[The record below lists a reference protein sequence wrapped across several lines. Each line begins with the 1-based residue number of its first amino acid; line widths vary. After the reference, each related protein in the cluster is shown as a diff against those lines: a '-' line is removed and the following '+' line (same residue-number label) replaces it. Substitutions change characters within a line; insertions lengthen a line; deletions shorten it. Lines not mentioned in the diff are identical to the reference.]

1 MRVTYYTF
9 PAEVSPADCI
19 AAYLQAK
26 EWEPDM
32 NDRGDMVHY
41 RNLKGKIE
49 EYGEIE
55 CSVSFAKKLL
65 RAIGGNAYTQHFDR
79 SGSLFETTPI
89 RLAGNNSRHQ
99 YNRHL

>member
-9 PAEVSPADCI
+9 PAEVSLPDCI
-19 AAYLQAK
+19 CAYLKANG
-26 EWEPDM
+26 WTPDM
-32 NDRGDMVHY
+32 NDLADRVHY
-41 RNLKGKIE
+41 RNLKQKIE

-79 SGSLFETTPI
+79 SGCLFETTPI
-89 RLAGNNSRHQ
+89 HLVGNNSRHH
-99 YNRHL
+99 YSRHL

>member
-1 MRVTYYTF
+1 MRITYYTF

-41 RNLKGKIE
+41 RNLKRNIE
-49 EYGEIE
+49 ENGEIE
-55 CSVSFAKKLL
+55 CSISFAKKMLL
-65 RAIGGNAYTQHFDR
+65 VRR
-79 SGSLFETTPI
+79 
-89 RLAGNNSRHQ
+89 
-99 YNRHL
+99 